1 MSDTQFHHFFSCS
14 HLLLTGVTFGRLP
27 KRLTFF
33 VLGGGRDGQWLQ
45 GLLQEVQQTRADD
58 HLLPKESCQQSSQ
71 ASMENSNN
79 DNENRSLLHSTIL
92 WSTQT
97 HCALHVCN
105 FSVLW
110 SLRYRVYVHAF
121 NMINLLFFSFF
132 FFRGGSLVSLFDY
145 MFVFLFIIFFTY
157 FPPCHVDFL
166 FSL

>member
-1 MSDTQFHHFFSCS
+1 MENMAGLKLWERNVRHTISPFFFSCS

-79 DNENRSLLHSTIL
+79 DNENRLLLHSAIL
-92 WSTQT
+92 RSTQT
-97 HCALHVCN
+97 HCALHVCS

-110 SLRYRVYVHAF
+110 SLRYQVYVHAF

-132 FFRGGSLVSLFDY
+132 FLGVVVWFPYLIICLFFY
-145 MFVFLFIIFFTY
+145 L
-157 FPPCHVDFL
+157 
-166 FSL
+166 